1 MVPKG
6 ANGFCREEWCP
17 SSSAAK
23 VNVTVL
29 IDAYVQQTAIPV
41 HRISV
46 REYEFAML
54 PQWKRTSICLAWNA

>member
-1 MVPKG
+1 M
-6 ANGFCREEWCP
+6 
-17 SSSAAK
+17 

-46 REYEFAML
+46 REYEYAML